1 MVEIV
6 QWSDEVLSLPALEIH
21 ALPELGSIDDIEYH
35 VLGVRDSLRVG
46 HRDPI
51 PHLIRAVER
60 SGIVVLRLPVTME
73 DHEGFSVWPYF
84 GLSGARPVIV
94 ATGEH
99 TGDRDRFTVA
109 HELGHLVLHSSR
121 RGVNPGQAETEANRF
136 AGALLIPEQVALEA
150 LQPPLTLDVLMG
162 VKATFGVSMQALT
175 MRAFDLRLI
184 DESHRASIYKQ
195 LSRRGWR
202 TDEPVAVPKEQPILM
217 PQIVEELG
225 GDGPIEDRAE
235 TLGMPTFALSAL
247 LALMQPATEN
257 TAPQTQR
264 STHKA

>member
-1 MVEIV
+1 
-6 QWSDEVLSLPALEIH
+6 
-21 ALPELGSIDDIEYH
+21 
-35 VLGVRDSLRVG
+35 
-46 HRDPI
+46 
-51 PHLIRAVER
+51 
-60 SGIVVLRLPVTME
+60 
-73 DHEGFSVWPYF
+73 
-84 GLSGARPVIV
+84 
-94 ATGEH
+94 
-99 TGDRDRFTVA
+99 
-109 HELGHLVLHSSR
+109 
-121 RGVNPGQAETEANRF
+121 
-136 AGALLIPEQVALEA
+136 
-150 LQPPLTLDVLMG
+150 MG